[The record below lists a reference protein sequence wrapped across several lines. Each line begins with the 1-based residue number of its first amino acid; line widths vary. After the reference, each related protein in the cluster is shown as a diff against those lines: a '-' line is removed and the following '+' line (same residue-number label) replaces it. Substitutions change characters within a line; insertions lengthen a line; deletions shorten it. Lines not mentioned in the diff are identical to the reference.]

1 MCSPL
6 LGFFDTT
13 CQAKVPLNRRAATRQ
28 CFIIGVV
35 IIDPQT
41 VPVSIAYQLLTT
53 TVIPRPIG
61 FISSLSP
68 EGVANLAPFSF
79 FNAVCG
85 EPPMIMFSAAN
96 RHPLKDTL
104 RNVHAIREFVVN
116 IVSEEIAEAMN
127 LTAGDYASDV
137 SEFDVSGLTPV
148 ASDIVRPPRVLES
161 PVNLECRVHHIVKVS
176 DKPMGGSIVIGEVV
190 RFHVRDSI
198 IDKDMLIDPDKL
210 KPVARLGGPSYSRIR
225 DRFDM
230 LRPVVKK

>member
-1 MCSPL
+1 M
-6 LGFFDTT
+6 
-13 CQAKVPLNRRAATRQ
+13 
-28 CFIIGVV
+28 
-35 IIDPQT
+35 IIDPQS
-41 VPVSIAYQLLTT
+41 VPASITYQLLTT

-85 EPPMIMFSAAN
+85 EPPMIMFCASN
-96 RHPLKDTL
+96 RRPLKDTL
-104 RNVHAIREFVVN
+104 RNVQAMREFVVN

-127 LTAGDYASDV
+127 LTAGEYTPDI
-137 SEFDVSGLTPV
+137 SEFGVSGLTPV
-148 ASDIVRPPRVLES
+148 PSDLVKPPRVLES
-161 PVNLECRVHHIVKVS
+161 PVNLECRVHDILEVS
-176 DKPMGGSIVIGEVV
+176 AKPMGGSIVIGEVI

-198 IDKDMLIDPDKL
+198 IDKDMFIDPDKL

>member
-1 MCSPL
+1 M
-6 LGFFDTT
+6 
-13 CQAKVPLNRRAATRQ
+13 
-28 CFIIGVV
+28 
-35 IIDPQT
+35 IIDPQA
-41 VPVSIAYQLLTT
+41 VPVSIAYQLLTS

-85 EPPMIMFSAAN
+85 EPPMIMFA
-96 RHPLKDTL
+96 RPT
-104 RNVHAIREFVVN
+104 AIRSKTRCATSKPCAN
-116 IVSEEIAEAMN
+116 SWSTSSAKRSPRQMN
-127 LTAGDYASDV
+127 LTAGDYAPDI

-148 ASDIVRPPRVLES
+148 PSDIVRPPRVLES
-161 PVNLECRVHHIVKVS
+161 PVNMECSVHDIIEVS
-176 DKPMGGSIVIGEVV
+176 DKPMGGSIVIGEVI

-198 IDKDMLIDPDKL
+198 IDKDMFIDPDKL

>member
-1 MCSPL
+1 M
-6 LGFFDTT
+6 
-13 CQAKVPLNRRAATRQ
+13 
-28 CFIIGVV
+28 
-35 IIDPQT
+35 IIDPQA

-85 EPPMIMFSAAN
+85 EPPMIMFSASN
-96 RHPLKDTL
+96 RRPLKDTL
-104 RNVHAIREFVVN
+104 RNVRTMREFVVN
-116 IVSEEIAEAMN
+116 IVSEEIAGQMN
-127 LTAGDYASDV
+127 LTSGDYAPDI

-148 ASDIVRPPRVLES
+148 PSDIVRPPRVLES
-161 PVNLECRVHHIVKVS
+161 PVNMECRVHDILEVS
-176 DKPMGGSIVIGEVV
+176 AKPMGGSIVIGEVI

-198 IDKDMLIDPDKL
+198 IDKDMFIDPDKL

-230 LRPVVKK
+230 LRPVVKR

>member
-1 MCSPL
+1 
-6 LGFFDTT
+6 
-13 CQAKVPLNRRAATRQ
+13 
-28 CFIIGVV
+28 V
-35 IIDPQT
+35 IIDPQA
-41 VPVSIAYQLLTT
+41 VPVSIAYQLLTS

-85 EPPMIMFSAAN
+85 EPPMIMFCASN
-96 RHPLKDTL
+96 RDPLKDTL
-104 RNVHAIREFVVN
+104 RNVQNLREFVVN

-127 LTAGDYASDV
+127 LTAGDYAPDI
-137 SEFDVSGLTPV
+137 SEFGVCGLTPV
-148 ASDIVRPPRVLES
+148 PSDLVRPPRVLES
-161 PVNLECRVHHIVKVS
+161 PVNMECKVRDIIEVS
-176 DKPMGGSIVIGEVV
+176 SKPMGGSIVIGEVI

-198 IDKDMLIDPDKL
+198 IDKDMFIDPDKL

-230 LRPVVKK
+230 IRPAVKK

>member
-1 MCSPL
+1 
-6 LGFFDTT
+6 
-13 CQAKVPLNRRAATRQ
+13 
-28 CFIIGVV
+28 V
-35 IIDPQT
+35 IIDPQA
-41 VPVSIAYQLLTT
+41 VPVSIAYQLLTSA
-53 TVIPRPIG
+53 VVPRPIG

-85 EPPMIMFSAAN
+85 EPPMIMFCASN

-104 RNVHAIREFVVN
+104 RNVQATREFVVN

-127 LTAGDYASDV
+127 LTAGDYAPDI
-137 SEFDVSGLTPV
+137 SEFNVSGLTPV
-148 ASDIVRPPRVLES
+148 PSDIVRPPRVLES
-161 PVNLECRVHHIVKVS
+161 PVNMECRVHDIVKVS
-176 DKPMGGSIVIGEVV
+176 DKPMGGSIVIGEVI

-198 IDKDMLIDPDKL
+198 IDKDMFIDPDKL

-230 LRPVVKK
+230 IRPAVQK